1 MCVKAF
7 KNEYFVYF
15 SVALSDVHKIY
26 RKRFNATPNA
36 LFVKLKDG
44 REIMLHLYEKN
55 VDVLLS
61 VIGNSVDVKKESLS
75 NYLNGEEPY
84 KWIDKYM
91 SNYEYLQWLN

>member
-1 MCVKAF
+1 
-7 KNEYFVYF
+7 
-15 SVALSDVHKIY
+15 
-26 RKRFNATPNA
+26 
-36 LFVKLKDG
+36 
-44 REIMLHLYEKN
+44 

-84 KWIDKYM
+84 RWIDKYM